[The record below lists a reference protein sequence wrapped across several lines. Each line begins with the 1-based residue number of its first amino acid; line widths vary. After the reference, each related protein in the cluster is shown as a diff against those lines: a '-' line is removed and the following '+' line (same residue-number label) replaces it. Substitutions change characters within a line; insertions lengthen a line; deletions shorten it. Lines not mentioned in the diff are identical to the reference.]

1 MIPAD
6 TVARILD
13 AAQVVEVVGDFVS
26 LRRQGSDYVACCP
39 FHNEKTPSFH
49 VSPTKGIYKCFGCGK
64 SGTAVGFVMEHEGMT
79 YPEALKYLARKYG
92 IEVVEKEETP
102 EDIAA
107 RNRREGLMLVLDF
120 AEKFFV
126 SGLDTDEGRT
136 IGMAYFRS
144 RGLEDATIRKYGLGW
159 APKDRRSLREAAL
172 AKGFKEEYL
181 LDLGLCVRY
190 DDGRVLD
197 KFYDR
202 VVFPIQNNAGAVIGF
217 GARTLLS
224 DKTVAKY
231 VNSPQSEVYDKS
243 HTLYGINFAKS
254 AIHLKDRCYLVEGY
268 LDVLSM
274 HQLGITNVVASSG
287 TSLTVQQVRLIKK
300 YTDNVT
306 IMYDGDGAGIK
317 AALRGVG
324 LVLKEGLSVK
334 VVLLPDGDDPDS
346 FSRRHT
352 LAEVEDFLRANERDF
367 IEFKTDLL
375 LGDSGNDPLKRA
387 GLINDMADTIA
398 LIPDAVTR
406 SVYCQTIASRFD
418 MDAQIIFSRVRQTR
432 DRMLADERKE
442 AFRKGVGAPARE
454 PVSGTEDY
462 IPEERTE
469 DAAPGTSAPEEP
481 ARSGIE
487 YPLLNPEERELLSF
501 ILRYGLSPMHFET
514 DSVYYQ
520 EGEETTVAA
529 FISYNLE
536 SDGISFHNSLYRRAY
551 DIYFDFYDN
560 HPEMDQDSIVRA
572 MMDGAERDVAA
583 LAAELTGEKYQLTVQ
598 KFADSM
604 TAVSTQLVKFVPR
617 SLLVYQLAL
626 IKFRRNGL
634 FEKLK
639 AGSDD
644 VEGIL
649 ADMQALDEKRKA
661 LDEALGRVR

>member
-1 MIPAD
+1 MIPSD

-13 AAQVVEVVGDFVS
+13 AAQVADVVGDFVS
-26 LRRQGSDYVACCP
+26 LKRQGSDYVACCP

-126 SGLDTDEGRT
+126 SGLSTDEGRT
-136 IGMAYFRS
+136 IGLAYFRS

-159 APKDRRSLREAAL
+159 AQKSRHALRDAAL

-181 LDLGLCVRY
+181 LDLGLCVKY

-197 KFYDR
+197 KFHDR

-231 VNSPQSEVYDKS
+231 LNSPQSEVYDKS

-254 AIHLKDRCYLVEGY
+254 AIHQKDRCYLVEGY

-346 FSRRHT
+346 FSRKHT
-352 LAEVEDFLRANERDF
+352 LAEVEDFLRDNEQDF
-367 IEFKTDLL
+367 IEFKTDML
-375 LGDSGNDPLKRA
+375 LGESGNDPLKRA

-418 MDAQIIFSRVRQTR
+418 MDAQTIFGRVRQTR

-442 AFRKGVGAPARE
+442 AWRKGEPAGGPARE
-454 PVSGTEDY
+454 GGDY
-462 IPEERTE
+462 RPE
-469 DAAPGTSAPEEP
+469 EEP
-481 ARSGIE
+481 AETAAPEPADVGVRPGRPGVE
-487 YPLLNPEERELLSF
+487 YALLEPEERELLSF

-529 FISYNLE
+529 FISCNLE
-536 SDGISFHNSLYRRAY
+536 SDGVAFRNSLYRRAY

-560 HPEMDQDSIVRA
+560 RPEMDQDSIVKA
-572 MMDGAERDVAA
+572 MMDGPERDVAA

-598 KFADSM
+598 KFVVSM

-626 IKFRRNGL
+626 IKFRRNEL

-639 AGSDD
+639 AEPAAAD
-644 VEGIL
+644 GIL